1 MDVDVDPFDEHGK
14 KDEASGGGGE
24 DTTGE
29 RIPLIP
35 KGTQIDTRGLGTGG
49 AKTRETSFI
58 EKSQREEVKKVWV
71 DRVYKE
77 LIERYHNEPN
87 AYHYDRF
94 NLRDGNLYYINDE
107 GKEKRLTK
115 ENGELRAVTAI
126 RRALGNTGLERIG
139 FFPEKGVSHREAAML
154 NKVEKDLPSTFD
166 IDAANDIELE
176 GMTDKSINSTHEHIR
191 ELSSDRGTQ
200 TGEDDPNSLTM
211 RELEGLDKEL
221 RNIRGSLKVEVAKK
235 VKIEEKIKHE
245 NHKLLFTEHHSEYDE
260 GIRKDIERRLGKLN
274 EDLKVREESIDLL
287 KGRLKNQITSFKETI
302 AKVLAKDDSTLGDR
316 IRTLFRE
323 QGITI
328 FSILTAIG
336 MAIGVLV
343 EALLPGSTTTIVKDS
358 HGGGDKK
365 GDKKGD
371 EPGSA
376 KEWVRNKL
384 KALASLLGK
393 LAEKAG
399 AALPGIIGSVVAWLL
414 NRAKEVVGW
423 VSKNLW
429 SLALLLV
436 WMGYDYLKGKP
447 KSKAS

>member
-14 KDEASGGGGE
+14 KDEASGGDEAGE
-24 DTTGE
+24 N
-29 RIPLIP
+29 IPLIP
-35 KGTQIDTRGLGTGG
+35 RGTQIDPYGYKSGGEQETPFGVGGLL
-49 AKTRETSFI
+49 TSLRT
-58 EKSQREEVKKVWV
+58 ENLKNHVDKLYEELSEHLGQKPEV
-71 DRVYKE
+71 
-77 LIERYHNEPN
+77 I
-87 AYHYDRF
+87 HYDLF
-94 NLRDGNLYYINDE
+94 EMRDKNLYFKGLDKPLTRR
-107 GKEKRLTK
+107 GKPRP
-115 ENGELRAVTAI
+115 AVTI
-126 RRALGNTGLERIG
+126 ENKVLFKERLREMG
-139 FFPEKGVSHREAAML
+139 FDIPVGSKISPIEAAIL
-154 NKVEKDLPSTFD
+154 NKVEKDLPSTSD

-221 RNIRGSLKVEVAKK
+221 RKIRGSLKVEVAKK

-245 NHKLLFTEHHSEYDE
+245 NRKLLFTEHHSEYDE

-274 EDLKVREESIDLL
+274 EDLKTREESIDLL

-302 AKVLAKDDSTLGDR
+302 AKVLAKDGSTLRER

-365 GDKKGD
+365 GD

-376 KEWVRNKL
+376 KEWVKTKSFGFTFRK
-384 KALASLLGK
+384 
-393 LAEKAG
+393 
-399 AALPGIIGSVVAWLL
+399 IG
-414 NRAKEVVGW
+414 
-423 VSKNLW
+423 
-429 SLALLLV
+429 
-436 WMGYDYLKGKP
+436 
-447 KSKAS
+447 

>member
-14 KDEASGGGGE
+14 KDEASGGGDEAGE
-24 DTTGE
+24 T
-29 RIPLIP
+29 ISLIP
-35 KGTQIDTRGLGTGG
+35 RGTQIDPYGNESGGEQETPFGVGGLL
-49 AKTRETSFI
+49 TSLRT
-58 EKSQREEVKKVWV
+58 ENLKNHVDKLYEELSEHLGQKPEV
-71 DRVYKE
+71 
-77 LIERYHNEPN
+77 I
-87 AYHYDRF
+87 HYDLF
-94 NLRDGNLYYINDE
+94 EMRDKNLYFKGLDKPLTRR
-107 GKEKRLTK
+107 GKPRP
-115 ENGELRAVTAI
+115 AVTI
-126 RRALGNTGLERIG
+126 ENKVLFKERLREMG
-139 FFPEKGVSHREAAML
+139 FDIPVGSKISPIEAAIL
-154 NKVEKDLPSTFD
+154 NKVEKDLPSTSD

-245 NHKLLFTEHHSEYDE
+245 NCKLLFTEHHSEYDE
-260 GIRKDIERRLGKLN
+260 GIRKDIERRIVKLN
-274 EDLKVREESIDLL
+274 EDLKTREESIDLL
-287 KGRLKNQITSFKETI
+287 KGQLKNQITSFKETI
-302 AKVLAKDDSTLGDR
+302 AKVLAKDGSTLGER

-358 HGGGDKK
+358 HGG
-365 GDKKGD
+365 DKKGD

-399 AALPGIIGSVVAWLL
+399 AALPGILGSVVAWLL

-423 VSKNLW
+423 ISKNLW